1 MNNDRNLTLNYIG
14 RGLFAL
20 AVLVCAPA
28 CREGEGVV
36 VRRLAFE
43 GVRQVPESD
52 LRLAVAT
59 TGSGKL
65 PWSAKTYFS
74 RQEFTE
80 DLKRL
85 EAYYASRGF
94 PDARVAS
101 FRTDYNPA
109 KTEMDLTVVIQEG
122 APLVI
127 EAVEFSGF
135 ETLPSDHVAS
145 LRARM
150 NLEPGQPRDQ
160 ERVQVVRGMALDELR
175 DHGFPAATV
184 AVSERPG
191 LGPMRTIVTYAAT
204 AGSFTRFGDVTVHG
218 NTTVSRRV
226 ILKQMAFTPGDE
238 FSQSAVLTSQRRL
251 YGLDLFQFAN
261 VDVGDPTKT
270 PGEVGINVTV
280 VEARHRQVSFGAGFG
295 SEDRARVQANWR
307 QLNFFG
313 GARTAGVE
321 SKFSRLERGV
331 RVSFNDPSIG
341 QGISVGATGQSW
353 YSRTPAYNL
362 RTDGGRVGLLRQFSN
377 SDPSPGA
384 RARDSIS
391 LSVAR
396 QYESYQISEAA
407 LADASFR
414 PTLIALGLNPETG
427 EGRGAVSAL
436 TLDVQHN
443 SVANLLDARSGT
455 LASLHAEVAARV
467 LGGDFAYR
475 EVSGEGR
482 AYWSATPSLVV
493 AAHARAG
500 SIGGNG
506 DPETSVP
513 FFKRYFIGGA
523 TSLRGWGR
531 YEVAPLTAEG
541 LPIGGYS
548 MLDTSAE
555 LRLTPSV
562 NGPLGLV
569 GFVDAG
575 NVWNQSWRLY
585 LNDIRA
591 DAGLGVRYMTP
602 VGPIRFDLAY
612 QLTPN
617 DALVLDGRSAGA
629 YRRWRIHFSIGQ
641 AF

>member
-1 MNNDRNLTLNYIG
+1 MRH
-14 RGLFAL
+14 
-20 AVLVCAPA
+20 
-28 CREGEGVV
+28 
-36 VRRLAFE
+36 LAFE

-52 LRLAVAT
+52 LRLAVTT
-59 TGSGKL
+59 TGSGAL
-65 PWSAKTYFS
+65 PWSVKTYFS
-74 RQEFTE
+74 RQDFTE
-80 DLKRL
+80 DLKRV

-94 PDARVAS
+94 PEARVAS

-109 KTEMDLTVVIQEG
+109 KTEMDLTVVIKEG

-127 EAVEFSGF
+127 EAIEFSGF
-135 ETLPSDHVAS
+135 ETLPGDHVAS

-150 NLEPGQPRDQ
+150 NLAPGQPRDQ
-160 ERVQVVRGMALDELR
+160 ERVEVVRGMALDELR
-175 DHGFPAATV
+175 DHGFPAAKV
-184 AVSERPG
+184 AVSERTG
-191 LGPMRTIVTYAAT
+191 LGPRRTIVTYAAT
-204 AGSFTRFGDVTVHG
+204 AGAFTRFGEVTVRG

-226 ILKQMAFTPGDE
+226 ILKQMAFAPGDE

-251 YGLDLFQFAN
+251 YSLELFQFAN
-261 VDVGDPTKT
+261 VEVGDPAKT

-280 VEARHRQVSFGAGFG
+280 VEAPHRQFTFGAGFG

-307 QLNFFG
+307 QLNFLG
-313 GARTAGVE
+313 GARTAGIE

-341 QGISVGATGQSW
+341 QGISLGATGQSW
-353 YSRTPAYNL
+353 YSSTPAYSL
-362 RTDGGRVGLLRQFSN
+362 RTNGGRVGLLRQFSN

-396 QYESYQISEAA
+396 QYESYQISDAA

-436 TLDVQHN
+436 TLDFQHN
-443 SVANLLDARSGT
+443 SVANLLDARSGV
-455 LASLHAEVAARV
+455 LASVHGEVAARV

-482 AYWSATPSLVV
+482 AYWSLTPSLVL

-500 SIGGNG
+500 SIGSSG
-506 DPETSVP
+506 DPETTVP

-531 YEVAPLTAEG
+531 FEVAPLTAAG

-548 MLDTSAE
+548 MFDSSAE
-555 LRLTPSV
+555 LRLTPDV
-562 NGPLGLV
+562 NGPFGLV

-575 NVWNQSWRLY
+575 NVWNTSWRLY
-585 LNDIRA
+585 LNDVRA
-591 DAGLGVRYMTP
+591 DAGLGLRYVTP
-602 VGPIRFDLAY
+602 VGPIRFDFAY

-617 DALVLDGRSAGA
+617 EALVLQGASAGS